1 MKKLATVEEK
11 RVRFF
16 RLWWDNPLSKR
27 KQTIIGRLKMDPKVL
42 ILAIVI
48 VGIALIAL
56 KIANQRNGK
65 ESK

>member
-1 MKKLATVEEK
+1 MVE
-11 RVRFF
+11 
-16 RLWWDNPLSKR
+16 DPLSKK

>member
-1 MKKLATVEEK
+1 
-11 RVRFF
+11 
-16 RLWWDNPLSKR
+16 
-27 KQTIIGRLKMDPKVL
+27 MDPKVL